1 MIVEIKLRGMEPDVK
16 VTKYIHKKIGG
27 LEKFVPKV
35 QRKVAVIS
43 VFLEED
49 PNGREQ
55 NRFVCEAI
63 ISLVG
68 TKLVAKDSTVN
79 IYAAIDI
86 VEAKLKTQLTDYKEK
101 SSPRQ
106 SRLRIMNRW
115 RERRRNLRLERLV
128 DEEAATEE

>member
-1 MIVEIKLRGMEPDVK
+1 MIVEIKLRGMESDVK
-16 VTKYIHKKIGG
+16 VTKYVHKKIGG

-35 QRKVAVIS
+35 QRKVAVVS

-55 NRFVCEAI
+55 NRYVCEAI

-68 TKLVAKDSTVN
+68 TKLVAKDATVN
-79 IYAAIDI
+79 IYAAVDI

-101 SSPRQ
+101 ISPRQ

-115 RERRRNLRLERLV
+115 RERRRNMRLERLV
-128 DEEAATEE
+128 EEETTEE